1 MLLSATRV
9 ALGIERATRVSLP
22 VLLSLS
28 YFRSLSFSFASS
40 VQINLAATAA
50 AAAVAREASSRK
62 PPEPLHASASLLLLP
77 PLHSSSATIRGCVKW

>member
-22 VLLSLS
+22 VFLSLS

-50 AAAVAREASSRK
+50 AAVAREPSSRK
-62 PPEPLHASASLLLLP
+62 PPEPLLASASLLLLP